1 MMRTS
6 VYAKIASSAQLVT
19 LLASNDTNAA
29 TAKAVLRA
37 VLVFIKTVATVKA
50 VTKTCSS
57 TALAAPSALT
67 VSTIK
72 RVRTHLD

>member
-6 VYAKIASSAQLVT
+6 VYAKIALSAQLVT

-50 VTKTCSS
+50 VT
-57 TALAAPSALT
+57 
-67 VSTIK
+67 
-72 RVRTHLD
+72 